1 VKLRRT
7 PSSPHGPSAPDSGG
21 PPPARRR
28 LTRHD
33 VVSTVVAT
41 VAAVTSVIILRQGLG
56 KLGTLTT
63 AIDAYVV
70 FAATLLAMQ
79 LVGRRKRRAA
89 GISRA
94 DLDAPTAGTPAV
106 GDAAAPTDVGDGGRT
121 PVPTVDGGATTA
133 VPAVDG
139 GATTAVPAVDGGAT
153 TAVASVDAG
162 PRTGILVELAPP
174 PPAPD
179 LYPDDRPQRRRLVTR
194 ADLTQVVLAAL
205 AATAIAGI
213 IRAVWGLTGPTGTTI
228 WWYLAFLLVFYVLT
242 RDRSDAERALDRLV
256 TTVIWSIAVLVT
268 AVLGWMIIFL
278 LFRGLPTLSAE
289 FFTSDLSKVGPLTP
303 GGGAFHAIVG
313 TVEQVGIAIIIVIP
327 LAVLTAVYLHE
338 MKGILAKPVRVI
350 VDAMSGLP
358 SIVAGLLVF
367 TVWVDGRGF
376 SGIAGSMAL
385 VVLMLPTVT
394 RASEEILRT
403 IPDPLRE
410 ASLALGAPQWRVVM
424 RVVLPTARAGLVT
437 AVILGIARGVGE
449 TAPML
454 LTAFGSDT
462 TNLNPFNG
470 PQEDLPLFVW
480 KLIRLPNQT
489 QIDRGFA
496 GLLVLVLLVLVLFV
510 TARYI
515 ASRSQ
520 RKLRRA

>member
-1 VKLRRT
+1 MSVDPT
-7 PSSPHGPSAPDSGG
+7 PSPNG
-21 PPPARRR
+21 PPAPPGGAPPRRRRR

-33 VVSTVVAT
+33 VISTVVAT
-41 VAAVTSVIILRQGLG
+41 VAAVASVVILRQGLG
-56 KLGTLTT
+56 GLGTLTI
-63 AIDAYVV
+63 AVDAYVV
-70 FAATLLAMQ
+70 FAATMLVMQ

-89 GISRA
+89 AAVLSRA
-94 DLDAPTAGTPAV
+94 DLEAPTVGTPVVGSAAPAPTAAV
-106 GDAAAPTDVGDGGRT
+106 ADGRT
-121 PVPTVDGGATTA
+121 AAVPVVDDGATTA

-139 GATTAVPAVDGGAT
+139 ATTAVP
-153 TAVASVDAG
+153 VDAG
-162 PRTGILVELAPP
+162 PRTGVLEVAP

-179 LYPDDRPQRRRLVTR
+179 LYPDDRPQRRSVVR
-194 ADLTQVVLAAL
+194 APDLIQVGLAAL

-213 IRAVWGLTGPTGTTI
+213 IRAVWGLSGPTGTLI

-242 RDRSDAERALDRLV
+242 RDHSDAERALDRLV
-256 TTVIWSIAVLVT
+256 TTVIWSVGVLVV
-268 AVLGWMIIFL
+268 AVLGWMIGFL
-278 LFRGLPTLSAE
+278 IVRGLPTISAA

-303 GGGAFHAIVG
+303 GGGAYHAIIG
-313 TVEQVGIAIIIVIP
+313 TVEQVGIATIIVIP
-327 LAVLTAVYLHE
+327 LAILTAVYLHE
-338 MKGILAKPVRVI
+338 MKGILATPVRVI

-376 SGIAGSMAL
+376 SGIAASAAL

-394 RASEEILRT
+394 RTSEEILRT

-410 ASLALGAPQWRVVM
+410 ASLALGAPQWRVVL
-424 RVVLPTARAGLVT
+424 RVVLPTAAAGLVT

-454 LTAFGSDT
+454 LTAFGSDN
-462 TNLNPFNG
+462 TNANPFNG

-489 QIDRGFA
+489 QINRGFA
-496 GLLVLVLLVLVLFV
+496 GLLVLVMLVLILFV

-520 RKLRRA
+520 RKLRRAS